1 MKQALFIVVAALAL
15 SGCVSHNFSEGE
27 RTSYRCDGGHE
38 FTTRNVLPAIE
49 VYASGTTH
57 RLELADEGQFRSA
70 DGAVTYTESGGRA
83 TLSGIYNGPFQN
95 CRRQMRWSRFY

>member
-1 MKQALFIVVAALAL
+1 MKQTLFIVAALAL

-38 FTTRNVLPAIE
+38 FTTRDVPGAIE

-57 RLELADEGQFRSA
+57 RLTTAGGDQYRST
-70 DGAVTYTESGGRA
+70 DGSVILDANAR
-83 TLSGIYNGPFQN
+83 TLSGVHQGPFQN
-95 CRRQMRWSRFY
+95 CRRQMRWSRYY